1 MSLFNVFDITGS
13 GMSAQSM
20 RLNTTASNIANA
32 DSVSSSVDETYRARH
47 PVFAAAMQKAAAGQS
62 KSQDSSVGVQV
73 LGIVESNK
81 PLNVEYS
88 PEHPMAD
95 KEGYIYKPNVN
106 VIEEMTNMI
115 SASRSYQTNVQL
127 AESAKN
133 MLNKTLQLGQK

>member
-1 MSLFNVFDITGS
+1 
-13 GMSAQSM
+13 MSAQSV

-47 PVFAAAMQKAAAGQS
+47 PVFAAAMQKAAAGQ
-62 KSQDSSVGVQV
+62 DESVGVQV
-73 LGIVESNK
+73 LGVVESNK

-88 PEHPMAD
+88 PAHPMAD
-95 KEGYIYKPNVN
+95 ENGYIYKPNVN

-115 SASRSYQTNVQL
+115 SASRSYQTNIQL

-133 MLNKTLQLGQK
+133 MLNKTLMLGQR

>member
-1 MSLFNVFDITGS
+1 
-13 GMSAQSM
+13 MSAQSV

-32 DSVSSSVDETYRARH
+32 DSVSSSIDETYRARH
-47 PVFAAAMQKAAAGQS
+47 PVFAAAMQKAAAGQGQ
-62 KSQDSSVGVQV
+62 SQDSSVGVQV
-73 LGIVESNK
+73 LGVVESNK
-81 PLNVEYS
+81 PLNVEYA

-95 KEGYIYKPNVN
+95 TEGYIYKPNVN

-133 MLNKTLQLGQK
+133 MLNKTLTLGQR

>member
-1 MSLFNVFDITGS
+1 MSLFNVFNITGS

-32 DSVSSSVDETYRARH
+32 DSVSSSIDETYRARH
-47 PVFAAAMQKAAAGQS
+47 PVFAAAMQKAADGQEGN
-62 KSQDSSVGVQV
+62 VGVQV

-81 PLNVEYS
+81 PLNIEYA

-133 MLNKTLQLGQK
+133 MLNKTLQLGQR

>member
-1 MSLFNVFDITGS
+1 MSLFNVFDISAT
-13 GMSAQSM
+13 GMSAQSV

-32 DSVSSSVDETYRARH
+32 DSVSSSIDQTYRARH
-47 PVFAAAMQKAAAGQS
+47 PVFAAEMQKAAAGQS
-62 KSQDSSVGVQV
+62 NGESVGVQV

-95 KEGYIYKPNVN
+95 ANGYIYKPNVN
-106 VIEEMTNMI
+106 VVEEMTNMI
-115 SASRSYQTNVQL
+115 SASRSYQTNIQL

-133 MLNKTLQLGQK
+133 MLNKTLMLGQR

>member
-1 MSLFNVFDITGS
+1 MSLFNVFNITGT

-32 DSVSSSVDETYRARH
+32 DSVSSSVDEAYRARH
-47 PVFAAAMQKAAAGQS
+47 PVFAAAMQKAADGQE
-62 KSQDSSVGVQV
+62 SSTGVQV
-73 LGIVESNK
+73 LGVVESNK
-81 PLNVEYS
+81 PLNVEYA

-133 MLNKTLQLGQK
+133 MLNKTLQLGQR

>member
-1 MSLFNVFDITGS
+1 MSLFNVFNITGS

-47 PVFAAAMQKAAAGQS
+47 PVFAAAMQKAADGQEGNI
-62 KSQDSSVGVQV
+62 GVQV

-81 PLNVEYS
+81 PLNIEYA

-133 MLNKTLQLGQK
+133 MLNKTLTLGQR